1 MRLSWLEN
9 NDNLQANLF
18 TFVIHLAL
26 FIFMIFS
33 VNWNVKAP
41 YYAEIELWEA
51 VPTQTKPK
59 PQIKKIKPKIKKT
72 PPLEDIKKAQQ
83 KKDADIQLKKKKAAE
98 LKKKKAAELKKKKA
112 AELKKKKEINRLQK
126 QLLEEEKLEKI
137 QKQLLEEEKLEKIQ
151 KQLLEEE
158 KLEKIQKQLLE
169 EEKLE
174 KIQKQLLEEEKLEKI
189 QKDILAQEQ
198 LERLQEDLRDKDL
211 AKNTRIAIEGQEDL
225 VAGSNSGEL
234 EKYKALIQQKIY
246 QNVNKQL
253 CGLDPVE
260 LTFEITLMPTG
271 DLLGDAKMI
280 KSSKIESCDLAVER
294 AILQAQPL
302 PMPQD
307 NRLFSQLKKLKLK
320 FQPNGNID

>member
-18 TFVIHLAL
+18 TLVIHLAL

-33 VNWNVKAP
+33 VNWQPKTP
-41 YYAEIELWEA
+41 YYAEVELWDA
-51 VPTQTKPK
+51 IPTQIKPK
-59 PQIKKIKPKIKKT
+59 PLIKKT
-72 PPLEDIKKAQQ
+72 IPKVEKPQSSESKKIAEA
-83 KKDADIQLKKKKAAE
+83 KRDADIQLKKKKAAE
-98 LKKKKAAELKKKKA
+98 LEKKKAAELEKKKA
-112 AELKKKKEINRLQK
+112 AELEKLDQLKKKA
-126 QLLEEEKLEKI
+126 LEEEKLTEL
-137 QKQLLEEEKLEKIQ
+137 QKRLLEDERVEEVQ
-151 KQLLEEE
+151 KKLLE
-158 KLEKIQKQLLE
+158 Q
-169 EEKLE
+169 
-174 KIQKQLLEEEKLEKI
+174 
-189 QKDILAQEQ
+189 DD
-198 LERLQEDLRDKDL
+198 LERIQEELRNKDL
-211 AKNTRIAIEGQEDL
+211 AKETRIAIEGTEDL

-260 LTFEITLMPTG
+260 LTFEIVLMPTG
-271 DLLGDAKMI
+271 DLIGNAKMI
-280 KSSKIESCDLAVER
+280 KSSKIESCDQAVER

-320 FQPNGNID
+320 FQPNGPIN

>member
-18 TFVIHLAL
+18 TLVIHLAL

-33 VNWNVKAP
+33 VNWQPKTP
-41 YYAEIELWEA
+41 YYAEVELWDA
-51 VPTQTKPK
+51 IPTQIKPK
-59 PQIKKIKPKIKKT
+59 PLIKKT
-72 PPLEDIKKAQQ
+72 TPRVEKPQPSESKKIAEA
-83 KKDADIQLKKKKAAE
+83 KRDADIQLKKKKAAE
-98 LKKKKAAELKKKKA
+98 LEKKKAAELEKLDQLKKKA
-112 AELKKKKEINRLQK
+112 
-126 QLLEEEKLEKI
+126 LEEEKLD
-137 QKQLLEEEKLEKIQ
+137 QLKKKALEEEKLTELQ
-151 KQLLEEE
+151 KRLLEDERIEE
-158 KLEKIQKQLLE
+158 VQKKLLE
-169 EEKLE
+169 
-174 KIQKQLLEEEKLEKI
+174 Q
-189 QKDILAQEQ
+189 DD
-198 LERLQEDLRDKDL
+198 LERIQEELRNKDL
-211 AKNTRIAIEGQEDL
+211 AKETRIAIEGTEDL

-260 LTFEITLMPTG
+260 LTFEIVLMPTG
-271 DLLGDAKMI
+271 DLIGNAKMI
-280 KSSKIESCDLAVER
+280 KSSKIESCDQAVER

-320 FQPNGNID
+320 FQPNGPIN

>member
-18 TFVIHLAL
+18 TLVIHLAL

-41 YYAEIELWEA
+41 YYAEIELWDA

-59 PQIKKIKPKIKKT
+59 PQIKKTKPKIKKT
-72 PPLEDIKKAQQ
+72 APSEDLKKAQQ

-98 LKKKKAAELKKKKA
+98 LKKKKAAELKKKK
-112 AELKKKKEINRLQK
+112 EIKRL
-126 QLLEEEKLEKI
+126 
-137 QKQLLEEEKLEKIQ
+137 
-151 KQLLEEE
+151 
-158 KLEKIQKQLLE
+158 QKQLLE

-189 QKDILAQEQ
+189 QKDILAQEK

-211 AKNTRIAIEGQEDL
+211 AKDTRIAIEGQEDL

-271 DLLGDAKMI
+271 DLIGDAKMI

-302 PMPQD
+302 PLPKD

-320 FQPNGNID
+320 FQPNGNVD

>member
-18 TFVIHLAL
+18 TLVIHLAL

-41 YYAEIELWEA
+41 YYAEIELWDA

-59 PQIKKIKPKIKKT
+59 PQIKKTNPKIKKT
-72 PPLEDIKKAQQ
+72 APSEDFKKAQQ

-151 KQLLEEE
+151 K
-158 KLEKIQKQLLE
+158 
-169 EEKLE
+169 
-174 KIQKQLLEEEKLEKI
+174 
-189 QKDILAQEQ
+189 DILAQEK

-211 AKNTRIAIEGQEDL
+211 AKDTRIAIEGQEDL

-271 DLLGDAKMI
+271 DLIGDAKMI

-302 PMPQD
+302 PLPKD

-320 FQPNGNID
+320 FQPNGNVD

>member
-18 TFVIHLAL
+18 TLVIHLAL

-33 VNWNVKAP
+33 VNWQVKTP
-41 YYAEIELWEA
+41 YYAEVELWDA
-51 VPTQTKPK
+51 IPTQIKPK
-59 PQIKKIKPKIKKT
+59 PLIKRAKPKVQKPQPSIAEKIV
-72 PPLEDIKKAQQ
+72 EA

-112 AELKKKKEINRLQK
+112 AELKKIEQLKKIA
-126 QLLEEEKLEKI
+126 LEEEKLAEL
-137 QKQLLEEEKLEKIQ
+137 QKRLLEDEEVEKVQ
-151 KQLLEEE
+151 KKLLE
-158 KLEKIQKQLLE
+158 Q
-169 EEKLE
+169 
-174 KIQKQLLEEEKLEKI
+174 
-189 QKDILAQEQ
+189 DD
-198 LERLQEDLRDKDL
+198 LERLQEELRNKDL
-211 AKNTRIAIEGQEDL
+211 AKETRIAIEGTQDL
-225 VAGSNSGEL
+225 VAGTNSGEL

-253 CGLDPVE
+253 CGLDPLE
-260 LTFEITLMPTG
+260 LIFEIVLMPTG
-271 DLLGDAKMI
+271 DLIGGAKMI
-280 KSSKIESCDLAVER
+280 KSSKIESCDQAVER

-320 FQPNGNID
+320 FQPNGPIN

>member
-18 TFVIHLAL
+18 TLVIHLAL

-33 VNWNVKAP
+33 VNWQPKTP
-41 YYAEIELWEA
+41 YYAEVELWDA
-51 VPTQTKPK
+51 IPTQIKPK
-59 PQIKKIKPKIKKT
+59 PLIKKT
-72 PPLEDIKKAQQ
+72 IPRVEKPQPSESKRIAEAKR
-83 KKDADIQLKKKKAAE
+83 DADIQLKKKKAAE

-112 AELKKKKEINRLQK
+112 AELEKLDQLKKKA
-126 QLLEEEKLEKI
+126 LEEEKLTEL
-137 QKQLLEEEKLEKIQ
+137 QKRLLEDERIEEVQ
-151 KQLLEEE
+151 KKLLE
-158 KLEKIQKQLLE
+158 Q
-169 EEKLE
+169 
-174 KIQKQLLEEEKLEKI
+174 
-189 QKDILAQEQ
+189 DD
-198 LERLQEDLRDKDL
+198 LERIQEELRNKDL
-211 AKNTRIAIEGQEDL
+211 AKETRIAIEGTEDL

-260 LTFEITLMPTG
+260 LTFEIVLMPTG
-271 DLLGDAKMI
+271 DLIGNAKMI
-280 KSSKIESCDLAVER
+280 KSSKIESCDQAVER

-320 FQPNGNID
+320 FQPNGPIN

>member
-18 TFVIHLAL
+18 TLVIHLAL

-33 VNWNVKAP
+33 VNWQPKTP
-41 YYAEIELWEA
+41 YYAEVELWDA
-51 VPTQTKPK
+51 IPTQIKPK
-59 PQIKKIKPKIKKT
+59 PLIKKT
-72 PPLEDIKKAQQ
+72 TPRVEKPQPSESKKIAEA
-83 KKDADIQLKKKKAAE
+83 KRDADIQLKKKKAAE
-98 LKKKKAAELKKKKA
+98 LEKLDQLKKKA
-112 AELKKKKEINRLQK
+112 
-126 QLLEEEKLEKI
+126 LEEEKLD
-137 QKQLLEEEKLEKIQ
+137 QLKKKALEEEKLTELQ
-151 KQLLEEE
+151 KRLLEDERVEE
-158 KLEKIQKQLLE
+158 VQKKLLE
-169 EEKLE
+169 
-174 KIQKQLLEEEKLEKI
+174 Q
-189 QKDILAQEQ
+189 DD
-198 LERLQEDLRDKDL
+198 LERIQEELRNKDL
-211 AKNTRIAIEGQEDL
+211 AKETRIAIEGTEDL

-260 LTFEITLMPTG
+260 LTFEIVLMPTG
-271 DLLGDAKMI
+271 DLIGNAKMI
-280 KSSKIESCDLAVER
+280 KSSKIESCDQAVER

-320 FQPNGNID
+320 FQPNGPIN

>member
-18 TFVIHLAL
+18 TLVIHLAL

-41 YYAEIELWEA
+41 YYAEIELWDA

-59 PQIKKIKPKIKKT
+59 PQIKKTKPKIKKT
-72 PPLEDIKKAQQ
+72 APSEDLKKAQQ
-83 KKDADIQLKKKKAAE
+83 KKDADIQ
-98 LKKKKAAELKKKKA
+98 LKKKKA

-126 QLLEEEKLEKI
+126 QLLEEEKLEKM
-137 QKQLLEEEKLEKIQ
+137 
-151 KQLLEEE
+151 
-158 KLEKIQKQLLE
+158 QKQLLE

-189 QKDILAQEQ
+189 QKDILAQEK

-211 AKNTRIAIEGQEDL
+211 AKDTRIAIEGQEDL

-271 DLLGDAKMI
+271 DLIGDAKMI

-302 PMPQD
+302 PLPKD
-307 NRLFSQLKKLKLK
+307 NRLFSKLKKLKLK
-320 FQPNGNID
+320 FQPNGNVD

>member
-18 TFVIHLAL
+18 TLVIHLAL

-41 YYAEIELWEA
+41 YYAEIELWDA

-59 PQIKKIKPKIKKT
+59 PQIKKTKPKIKKT
-72 PPLEDIKKAQQ
+72 APSEDLKKAQQ

-126 QLLEEEKLEKI
+126 QLLEEEKLEKM
-137 QKQLLEEEKLEKIQ
+137 
-151 KQLLEEE
+151 
-158 KLEKIQKQLLE
+158 
-169 EEKLE
+169 
-174 KIQKQLLEEEKLEKI
+174 QKQLLEEEKLEKI
-189 QKDILAQEQ
+189 QKDILAQEK

-211 AKNTRIAIEGQEDL
+211 AKDTRIAIEGQEDL

-271 DLLGDAKMI
+271 DLIGDAKMI

-302 PMPQD
+302 PLPKD

-320 FQPNGNID
+320 FQPNGNVD

>member
-18 TFVIHLAL
+18 TLVIHLAL

-41 YYAEIELWEA
+41 YYAEIELWDA

-59 PQIKKIKPKIKKT
+59 PQIKKTKPKIKKT
-72 PPLEDIKKAQQ
+72 APSEDLKKAQQ
-83 KKDADIQLKKKKAAE
+83 KKDADIQ

-151 KQLLEEE
+151 K
-158 KLEKIQKQLLE
+158 
-169 EEKLE
+169 
-174 KIQKQLLEEEKLEKI
+174 
-189 QKDILAQEQ
+189 DILAQEK

-271 DLLGDAKMI
+271 DLIGDAKMI

-302 PMPQD
+302 PLPKD

-320 FQPNGNID
+320 FQPNGNVD

>member
-18 TFVIHLAL
+18 TLVIHLAL

-41 YYAEIELWEA
+41 YYAEIELWDA

-59 PQIKKIKPKIKKT
+59 PQIKKTKPKIKKT
-72 PPLEDIKKAQQ
+72 APSEDLKKAQQ

-126 QLLEEEKLEKI
+126 QLLEEEKLEKM
-137 QKQLLEEEKLEKIQ
+137 
-151 KQLLEEE
+151 
-158 KLEKIQKQLLE
+158 QKQLLE

-189 QKDILAQEQ
+189 QKDMLAQEK

-211 AKNTRIAIEGQEDL
+211 AKDTRIAIEGQEDL

-271 DLLGDAKMI
+271 DLIGNAKMI

-302 PMPQD
+302 PLPKD
-307 NRLFSQLKKLKLK
+307 NRLFSKLKKLKLK
-320 FQPNGNID
+320 FQPNGNVD

>member
-18 TFVIHLAL
+18 TLVIHLAL

-41 YYAEIELWEA
+41 YYAEIELWDA

-59 PQIKKIKPKIKKT
+59 PQIKKTKPKIKKT
-72 PPLEDIKKAQQ
+72 APSEDLKKAQQ
-83 KKDADIQLKKKKAAE
+83 KKDADIQ

-126 QLLEEEKLEKI
+126 QLLEEEKLEKM
-137 QKQLLEEEKLEKIQ
+137 
-151 KQLLEEE
+151 
-158 KLEKIQKQLLE
+158 QKQLLE

-189 QKDILAQEQ
+189 QKDMLAQEK

-211 AKNTRIAIEGQEDL
+211 AKDTRIAIEGQEDL

-271 DLLGDAKMI
+271 DLIGDAKMI

-302 PMPQD
+302 PLPKD

-320 FQPNGNID
+320 FQPNGNVD

>member
-18 TFVIHLAL
+18 TLVIHLAL

-41 YYAEIELWEA
+41 YYAEIELWDA

-59 PQIKKIKPKIKKT
+59 PQIKKTKPKIKKT
-72 PPLEDIKKAQQ
+72 APSEDLKKAQQ

-126 QLLEEEKLEKI
+126 QLLEEEKLEKM
-137 QKQLLEEEKLEKIQ
+137 QKQLLEEEKLEKM
-151 KQLLEEE
+151 
-158 KLEKIQKQLLE
+158 
-169 EEKLE
+169 
-174 KIQKQLLEEEKLEKI
+174 
-189 QKDILAQEQ
+189 QKDILAQEK

-211 AKNTRIAIEGQEDL
+211 AKDTRIAIEGQEDL

-271 DLLGDAKMI
+271 DLIGDAKMI

-302 PMPQD
+302 PLPKD

-320 FQPNGNID
+320 FQPNGNVD

>member
-18 TFVIHLAL
+18 TLVIHLAL

-41 YYAEIELWEA
+41 YYAEIELWDA
-51 VPTQTKPK
+51 VPTQIKPK
-59 PQIKKIKPKIKKT
+59 PQIKKTKPKIKKT
-72 PPLEDIKKAQQ
+72 APSEDLKKAQQ
-83 KKDADIQLKKKKAAE
+83 KKDADIQ

-137 QKQLLEEEKLEKIQ
+137 QKQLLEEEKLEKMQ
-151 KQLLEEE
+151 KELLEEE
-158 KLEKIQKQLLE
+158 KLEKIQKN
-169 EEKLE
+169 
-174 KIQKQLLEEEKLEKI
+174 
-189 QKDILAQEQ
+189 ILAQEK

-211 AKNTRIAIEGQEDL
+211 AKDTRIAIEGQEDL

-271 DLLGDAKMI
+271 DLIGDAKMI

-302 PMPQD
+302 PLPKD

-320 FQPNGNID
+320 FQPNGNVD

>member
-18 TFVIHLAL
+18 TLVIHLAL

-33 VNWNVKAP
+33 VNWQPKTP
-41 YYAEIELWEA
+41 YYAEVELWDA
-51 VPTQTKPK
+51 IPTQIKPK
-59 PQIKKIKPKIKKT
+59 PLIKKT
-72 PPLEDIKKAQQ
+72 IPRVEKPQPSESKRIAEAKR
-83 KKDADIQLKKKKAAE
+83 DADIQLKKKKAAE
-98 LKKKKAAELKKKKA
+98 LKKKKAAELEKLDQLKKKA
-112 AELKKKKEINRLQK
+112 
-126 QLLEEEKLEKI
+126 LEEEKLTEL
-137 QKQLLEEEKLEKIQ
+137 QKRLLEDERIEEVQ
-151 KQLLEEE
+151 KKLLE
-158 KLEKIQKQLLE
+158 Q
-169 EEKLE
+169 
-174 KIQKQLLEEEKLEKI
+174 
-189 QKDILAQEQ
+189 DD
-198 LERLQEDLRDKDL
+198 LERIQEELRNKDL
-211 AKNTRIAIEGQEDL
+211 AKETRIAIEGTEDL

-260 LTFEITLMPTG
+260 LTFEIVLMPTG
-271 DLLGDAKMI
+271 DLIGNAKMI
-280 KSSKIESCDLAVER
+280 KSSKIESCDQAVER

-320 FQPNGNID
+320 FQPNGPIN

>member
-18 TFVIHLAL
+18 TLVIHLAL

-41 YYAEIELWEA
+41 YYAEIELWDA

-59 PQIKKIKPKIKKT
+59 PQIKKTKPKIKKT
-72 PPLEDIKKAQQ
+72 APSEDLKKAQQ
-83 KKDADIQLKKKKAAE
+83 KKDADIQ

-126 QLLEEEKLEKI
+126 QLLEEEKLEKM
-137 QKQLLEEEKLEKIQ
+137 QKQLLEEEKLEKMQ

-158 KLEKIQKQLLE
+158 KLEKM
-169 EEKLE
+169 
-174 KIQKQLLEEEKLEKI
+174 
-189 QKDILAQEQ
+189 QKDILAQEK
-198 LERLQEDLRDKDL
+198 LERLQEDLRDQEL
-211 AKNTRIAIEGQEDL
+211 AKDTRIAIEGQEDL

-271 DLLGDAKMI
+271 DLIGDAKMI

-302 PMPQD
+302 PLPKD

-320 FQPNGNID
+320 FQPNGNVD

>member
-18 TFVIHLAL
+18 TLVIHLAL

-33 VNWNVKAP
+33 VNWQPKTP
-41 YYAEIELWEA
+41 YYAEVELWDA
-51 VPTQTKPK
+51 IPTQIKPK
-59 PQIKKIKPKIKKT
+59 PLIKKT
-72 PPLEDIKKAQQ
+72 IPRVEKPQSSESKKIAEA
-83 KKDADIQLKKKKAAE
+83 KRDADIQLKKKKAAE
-98 LKKKKAAELKKKKA
+98 LKKKKAAELEKLDQLKKKA
-112 AELKKKKEINRLQK
+112 
-126 QLLEEEKLEKI
+126 LEEEKLD
-137 QKQLLEEEKLEKIQ
+137 QLKKKALEEEKLTELQ
-151 KQLLEEE
+151 KRLLEDERVEE
-158 KLEKIQKQLLE
+158 VQKKLLE
-169 EEKLE
+169 
-174 KIQKQLLEEEKLEKI
+174 Q
-189 QKDILAQEQ
+189 DD
-198 LERLQEDLRDKDL
+198 LERIQEELRNKDL
-211 AKNTRIAIEGQEDL
+211 AKETRIAIEGTEDL

-260 LTFEITLMPTG
+260 LTFEIVLMPTG
-271 DLLGDAKMI
+271 DLIGNAKMI
-280 KSSKIESCDLAVER
+280 KSSKIESCDQAVER

-320 FQPNGNID
+320 FQPNGPIN

>member
-18 TFVIHLAL
+18 TLVIHLAL

-33 VNWNVKAP
+33 VNWQPKTP
-41 YYAEIELWEA
+41 YYAEVELWDA
-51 VPTQTKPK
+51 IPTQIKPK
-59 PQIKKIKPKIKKT
+59 PLIKKT
-72 PPLEDIKKAQQ
+72 TPRVEKPQPSESKKIAEA
-83 KKDADIQLKKKKAAE
+83 KRDADIQLKKKKAAE
-98 LKKKKAAELKKKKA
+98 LKKKKAAELKKLDQ
-112 AELKKKKEINRLQK
+112 LKKKA
-126 QLLEEEKLEKI
+126 LEEEKLD
-137 QKQLLEEEKLEKIQ
+137 QLKKKALEEEKLTELQ
-151 KQLLEEE
+151 KRLLEDERVEE
-158 KLEKIQKQLLE
+158 VQKKLLE
-169 EEKLE
+169 
-174 KIQKQLLEEEKLEKI
+174 Q
-189 QKDILAQEQ
+189 DD
-198 LERLQEDLRDKDL
+198 LERIQEELRNKDL
-211 AKNTRIAIEGQEDL
+211 AKETRIAIEGTEDL

-260 LTFEITLMPTG
+260 LTFEIVLMPTG
-271 DLLGDAKMI
+271 DLIGNAKMI
-280 KSSKIESCDLAVER
+280 KSSKIESCDQAVER

-320 FQPNGNID
+320 FQPNGPIN

>member
-18 TFVIHLAL
+18 TLVIHLAL

-33 VNWNVKAP
+33 VNWQPKTP
-41 YYAEIELWEA
+41 YYAEVELWDA
-51 VPTQTKPK
+51 IPTQIKPK
-59 PQIKKIKPKIKKT
+59 PLIKKT
-72 PPLEDIKKAQQ
+72 TPRVEKPQPSESKKIAEA
-83 KKDADIQLKKKKAAE
+83 KRDADIQLKKKKAAE

-112 AELKKKKEINRLQK
+112 AELEKLDQLKKKA
-126 QLLEEEKLEKI
+126 LEEEKLDQLKKKALEL
-137 QKQLLEEEKLEKIQ
+137 QKRLLEDERIEEVQ
-151 KQLLEEE
+151 KKLLE
-158 KLEKIQKQLLE
+158 Q
-169 EEKLE
+169 
-174 KIQKQLLEEEKLEKI
+174 
-189 QKDILAQEQ
+189 DD
-198 LERLQEDLRDKDL
+198 LERIQEELRNKDL
-211 AKNTRIAIEGQEDL
+211 AKETRIAIEGTEDL

-260 LTFEITLMPTG
+260 LTFEIVLMPTG
-271 DLLGDAKMI
+271 DLIGNAKMI
-280 KSSKIESCDLAVER
+280 KSSKIESCDQAVER

-320 FQPNGNID
+320 FQPNGPIN

>member
-18 TFVIHLAL
+18 TLVIHLAL

-33 VNWNVKAP
+33 VNWQPKTP
-41 YYAEIELWEA
+41 YYAEVELWDA
-51 VPTQTKPK
+51 IPTQIKPK
-59 PQIKKIKPKIKKT
+59 PLIKKT
-72 PPLEDIKKAQQ
+72 TPRVEKPQPSESKKIAEA
-83 KKDADIQLKKKKAAE
+83 KRDADIQLKKKKAAE
-98 LKKKKAAELKKKKA
+98 LKKKKAAELEKKKA
-112 AELKKKKEINRLQK
+112 AELEKLDQLKKKA
-126 QLLEEEKLEKI
+126 LEEEKLTEL
-137 QKQLLEEEKLEKIQ
+137 QKRLLEDERVEEVQ
-151 KQLLEEE
+151 KKLLE
-158 KLEKIQKQLLE
+158 Q
-169 EEKLE
+169 
-174 KIQKQLLEEEKLEKI
+174 
-189 QKDILAQEQ
+189 DD
-198 LERLQEDLRDKDL
+198 LERIQEELRNKDL
-211 AKNTRIAIEGQEDL
+211 AKETRIAIEGTEDL

-260 LTFEITLMPTG
+260 LTFEIVLMPTG
-271 DLLGDAKMI
+271 DLIGNAKMI
-280 KSSKIESCDLAVER
+280 KSSKIESCDQAVER

-320 FQPNGNID
+320 FQPNGPIN

>member
-59 PQIKKIKPKIKKT
+59 PQIKQIKPKIKKT

-112 AELKKKKEINRLQK
+112 AELKKKKAAELKKKKEINRL
-126 QLLEEEKLEKI
+126 
-137 QKQLLEEEKLEKIQ
+137 
-151 KQLLEEE
+151 
-158 KLEKIQKQLLE
+158 QKQLLE

>member
-18 TFVIHLAL
+18 TLVIHLAL

-41 YYAEIELWEA
+41 YYAEIELWDA

-59 PQIKKIKPKIKKT
+59 PQIKKTKPKIKKT
-72 PPLEDIKKAQQ
+72 VPSEDLKKAQQ
-83 KKDADIQLKKKKAAE
+83 KKDADIQ

-158 KLEKIQKQLLE
+158 KLEKIQK
-169 EEKLE
+169 
-174 KIQKQLLEEEKLEKI
+174 
-189 QKDILAQEQ
+189 DILAQEK

-211 AKNTRIAIEGQEDL
+211 AKDTRIAIEGQEDL

-271 DLLGDAKMI
+271 DLIGDAKMI

-302 PMPQD
+302 PLPKD

-320 FQPNGNID
+320 FQPNGNVD

>member
-18 TFVIHLAL
+18 TIAIHLAL

-33 VNWNVKAP
+33 INWQVKAP
-41 YYAEIELWEA
+41 YYAEVELWDA

-59 PQIKKIKPKIKKT
+59 PQIKKSKPKIKKT
-72 PPLEDIKKAQQ
+72 APSEEIKKAKI

-112 AELKKKKEINRLQK
+112 AELKKKKNIERLQK
-126 QLLEEEKLEKI
+126 QLLEEEKLEKV
-137 QKQLLEEEKLEKIQ
+137 
-151 KQLLEEE
+151 
-158 KLEKIQKQLLE
+158 
-169 EEKLE
+169 
-174 KIQKQLLEEEKLEKI
+174 QKQLLEEEKLEKI
-189 QKDILAQEQ
+189 QKDILAQDA
-198 LERLQEDLRDKDL
+198 LEKLQDNLRDKDL
-211 AKNTRIAIEGQEDL
+211 AQETRIAIEGQEDI

-260 LTFEITLMPTG
+260 LIYEIVLMPTG
-271 DLLGDAKMI
+271 DLIGSAKMI
-280 KSSKIESCDLAVER
+280 KSSDIESCDLAVER

-302 PMPQD
+302 TYAP
-307 NRLFSQLKKLKLK
+307 RWSSIYTTKKVKAE
-320 FQPNGNID
+320 IST

>member
-1 MRLSWLEN
+1 MRLPWLEN

-18 TFVIHLAL
+18 TLVIHLAL

-33 VNWNVKAP
+33 VNWQPKTP
-41 YYAEIELWEA
+41 YYAEVELWDA
-51 VPTQTKPK
+51 IPTQIKPK
-59 PQIKKIKPKIKKT
+59 PLIKKT
-72 PPLEDIKKAQQ
+72 IPRVEKPQPSESKRIAEAKR
-83 KKDADIQLKKKKAAE
+83 DADIQLKKKKAAE

-112 AELKKKKEINRLQK
+112 AELEKLDQLKKKA
-126 QLLEEEKLEKI
+126 LEEEKLTEL
-137 QKQLLEEEKLEKIQ
+137 QKRLLEDERVEEVQ
-151 KQLLEEE
+151 KKLLE
-158 KLEKIQKQLLE
+158 Q
-169 EEKLE
+169 
-174 KIQKQLLEEEKLEKI
+174 
-189 QKDILAQEQ
+189 DD
-198 LERLQEDLRDKDL
+198 LERIQEELRNKDL
-211 AKNTRIAIEGQEDL
+211 AKETRIAIEGTEDL

-260 LTFEITLMPTG
+260 LTFEIVLMPTG
-271 DLLGDAKMI
+271 DLIGNAKMI
-280 KSSKIESCDLAVER
+280 KSSKIESCDQAVER

-320 FQPNGNID
+320 FQPNGPIN

>member
-98 LKKKKAAELKKKKA
+98 LKKKKAAELKKKK
-112 AELKKKKEINRLQK
+112 EINRL
-126 QLLEEEKLEKI
+126 
-137 QKQLLEEEKLEKIQ
+137 
-151 KQLLEEE
+151 
-158 KLEKIQKQLLE
+158 
-169 EEKLE
+169 
-174 KIQKQLLEEEKLEKI
+174 QKQLLEEEKLEKI

>member
-18 TFVIHLAL
+18 TLVIHLAL

-41 YYAEIELWEA
+41 YYAEIELWDA

-59 PQIKKIKPKIKKT
+59 PQIKKTKPKIKKT
-72 PPLEDIKKAQQ
+72 APSEDLKKAQQ
-83 KKDADIQLKKKKAAE
+83 KKDADIQ

-126 QLLEEEKLEKI
+126 QLLEEEKLEKM
-137 QKQLLEEEKLEKIQ
+137 QKQLLEEEKLEKM
-151 KQLLEEE
+151 
-158 KLEKIQKQLLE
+158 
-169 EEKLE
+169 
-174 KIQKQLLEEEKLEKI
+174 
-189 QKDILAQEQ
+189 QKDILAQEK

-211 AKNTRIAIEGQEDL
+211 AKDTRIAIEGQEDL

-271 DLLGDAKMI
+271 DLIGDAKMI

-294 AILQAQPL
+294 AILQSQPL
-302 PMPQD
+302 PLPKD

-320 FQPNGNID
+320 FQPNGNVD

>member
-18 TFVIHLAL
+18 TLVIHLAL

-33 VNWNVKAP
+33 VNWQPKTP
-41 YYAEIELWEA
+41 YYAEVELWDDI
-51 VPTQTKPK
+51 PTQIKPK
-59 PQIKKIKPKIKKT
+59 PLIKKT
-72 PPLEDIKKAQQ
+72 IPRVEKPQPSESKRIAEAKR
-83 KKDADIQLKKKKAAE
+83 DADIQLKKKKAAE
-98 LKKKKAAELKKKKA
+98 LKKKKAAELEKLDQLKKKA
-112 AELKKKKEINRLQK
+112 
-126 QLLEEEKLEKI
+126 LEEEKLTEL
-137 QKQLLEEEKLEKIQ
+137 QKRLLEDERVEEVQ
-151 KQLLEEE
+151 KKLLE
-158 KLEKIQKQLLE
+158 Q
-169 EEKLE
+169 
-174 KIQKQLLEEEKLEKI
+174 
-189 QKDILAQEQ
+189 DD
-198 LERLQEDLRDKDL
+198 LERIQEELRNKDL
-211 AKNTRIAIEGQEDL
+211 AKETRIAIEGTEDL

-260 LTFEITLMPTG
+260 LTFEIVLMPTG
-271 DLLGDAKMI
+271 DLIGNAKMI
-280 KSSKIESCDLAVER
+280 KSSKIESCDQAVER

-320 FQPNGNID
+320 FQPNGPIN

>member
-18 TFVIHLAL
+18 TLVIHLAL

-33 VNWNVKAP
+33 VNWQPKTP
-41 YYAEIELWEA
+41 YYAEVELWDA
-51 VPTQTKPK
+51 IPTQIKPK
-59 PQIKKIKPKIKKT
+59 PLIKKT
-72 PPLEDIKKAQQ
+72 TPRVEKPQPSESKRIAEAKR
-83 KKDADIQLKKKKAAE
+83 DADIQLKKKKAAE

-112 AELKKKKEINRLQK
+112 AELEKLDQLKKKA
-126 QLLEEEKLEKI
+126 LEEEKLTEL
-137 QKQLLEEEKLEKIQ
+137 QKRLLEDERVEEVQ
-151 KQLLEEE
+151 KKLLE
-158 KLEKIQKQLLE
+158 Q
-169 EEKLE
+169 
-174 KIQKQLLEEEKLEKI
+174 
-189 QKDILAQEQ
+189 DD
-198 LERLQEDLRDKDL
+198 LERIQEELRNKDL
-211 AKNTRIAIEGQEDL
+211 AKETRIAIEGTEDL

-260 LTFEITLMPTG
+260 LTFEIVLMPTG
-271 DLLGDAKMI
+271 DLIGNAKMI
-280 KSSKIESCDLAVER
+280 KSSKIESCDQAVER

-320 FQPNGNID
+320 FQPNGPIN

>member
-18 TFVIHLAL
+18 TLVIHLAL

-41 YYAEIELWEA
+41 YYAEIELWDA

-72 PPLEDIKKAQQ
+72 APSEDLKKAQQ

-151 KQLLEEE
+151 K
-158 KLEKIQKQLLE
+158 
-169 EEKLE
+169 
-174 KIQKQLLEEEKLEKI
+174 
-189 QKDILAQEQ
+189 DILAQEK
-198 LERLQEDLRDKDL
+198 LEKLQEDLRDKDL
-211 AKNTRIAIEGQEDL
+211 VKDTRIAIEGQEDL

-271 DLLGDAKMI
+271 DLIGEAKMI

-320 FQPNGNID
+320 FQPNGKID

>member
-1 MRLSWLEN
+1 MRLPWLEN

-18 TFVIHLAL
+18 TLVIHLAL

-33 VNWNVKAP
+33 VNWQPKTP
-41 YYAEIELWEA
+41 YYAEVELWDA
-51 VPTQTKPK
+51 IPTQIKPK
-59 PQIKKIKPKIKKT
+59 PLIKKT
-72 PPLEDIKKAQQ
+72 IPRVEKPQPSESKRIAEAKR
-83 KKDADIQLKKKKAAE
+83 DADIQLKKKKAAE

-112 AELKKKKEINRLQK
+112 AELEKLDQLKKKA
-126 QLLEEEKLEKI
+126 LEEEKLD
-137 QKQLLEEEKLEKIQ
+137 QLKKKALEEEKLTELQ
-151 KQLLEEE
+151 KRLLEDERIEE
-158 KLEKIQKQLLE
+158 VQKKLLE
-169 EEKLE
+169 
-174 KIQKQLLEEEKLEKI
+174 Q
-189 QKDILAQEQ
+189 DD
-198 LERLQEDLRDKDL
+198 LERIQEELRNKDL
-211 AKNTRIAIEGQEDL
+211 AKETRIAIEGTEDL

-260 LTFEITLMPTG
+260 LTFEIVLMPTG
-271 DLLGDAKMI
+271 DLIGNAKMI
-280 KSSKIESCDLAVER
+280 KSSKIESCDQAVER

-320 FQPNGNID
+320 FQPNGPIN